1 MHAEDFSVV
10 EGNERAMF
18 QCETSHAWQLQLSCT
33 VNQIFECGVNSGC
46 ELFPQ

>member
-18 QCETSHAWQLQLSCT
+18 QYETSHAWQLQLPCT
-33 VNQIFECGVNSGC
+33 ANQIFECGVHSSC
-46 ELFPQ
+46 ELFSQ